1 MIYFNPFGE
10 PNCSVLLLRPFGVP
24 RIRFVELNRT
34 LGRYVTGL
42 CLGMGLLS
50 SAVRAEVDVESFKQL
65 QSEVL
70 ALTESRD
77 TLAGEYRKLRDEL
90 AALRAEN
97 SELKQRLSTATA
109 REYATRDD
117 LRKVVEQVQEVDKRR
132 AADAALVREKLEE
145 LARQLSKPVAIPP
158 PMDPT
163 PTRPPGTG
171 KKATE
176 EATLP
181 SEYYEYTMKEGDILS
196 VVISE
201 YNQSQGLKVRL
212 AQVLKANPNIKDPNR
227 IPVGTKL
234 RIPIVK

>member
-1 MIYFNPFGE
+1 
-10 PNCSVLLLRPFGVP
+10 
-24 RIRFVELNRT
+24 
-34 LGRYVTGL
+34 
-42 CLGMGLLS
+42 MGLLS

-65 QSEVL
+65 QSEVS

-77 TLAGEYRKLRDEL
+77 SLAGEYRKLREEL

-132 AADAALVREKLEE
+132 SADAVLVREKLEE

-158 PMDPT
+158 PVDPT
-163 PTRPPGTG
+163 PARPSGTG

-176 EATLP
+176 EAALP

-212 AQVLKANPNIKDPNR
+212 AQVIKANPNIKDPNR

-234 RIPIVK
+234 RIPIIK